1 MTMVDSSVWVDYFR
15 GTPTP
20 QVAWLEKA
28 IGDDADLCIC
38 GTVLTEVL
46 QGVRSDAELATVQQ
60 AMDELVY
67 LETSRHDHVHAAEVY
82 RAARKKGRTVR
93 NAVDCVIAAC
103 AIAHDIPLLQ
113 SDRDFE
119 SIASVS
125 RLRLITP

>member
-1 MTMVDSSVWVDYFR
+1 MTMVDTSVWVDYFR

-20 QVAWLEKA
+20 EAVWLEQA
-28 IGDDADLCIC
+28 ITHDADICIC

-46 QGVRSDAELATVQQ
+46 QGVRSDAELSTVQQ
-60 AMDELVY
+60 AMDELIY
-67 LETSRHDHVHAAEVY
+67 LETSRNDHVHAAEIY
-82 RAARKKGRTVR
+82 RAARKKGKTVR

-119 SIASVS
+119 TIATVS
-125 RLRLITP
+125 KLRLITP